1 MMVLEDLMHWQ
12 EQIMGEMDWLKK
24 ELEKDDITSEKKTEF
39 EDRMK
44 ELQEEAKGPQAKELR
59 DA

>member
-1 MMVLEDLMHWQ
+1 MVLEDLMHWQ

-39 EDRMK
+39 EGRMK
-44 ELQEEAKGPQAKELR
+44 ELQEE
-59 DA
+59 